1 MTITGKHIAA
11 ARALLGISQAD
22 LAEATGLAANTILMF
37 ETGQSEP
44 RSVTVDTLR
53 RVLEERGIEFSNGDS
68 PGVKLHRKRQRSES
82 AA

>member
-22 LAEATGLAANTILMF
+22 LAEATGLASNTILMF
-37 ETGQSEP
+37 ETGQTEP
-44 RSVTVDTLR
+44 RGVTVDTLR

-68 PGVKLHRKRQRSES
+68 PGVKLHTKRQRGTS
-82 AA
+82 

>member
-22 LAEATGLAANTILMF
+22 LAEATGLASNTILMF
-37 ETGQSEP
+37 ETGQTEP
-44 RSVTVDTLR
+44 RGVTIDTLR

-68 PGVKLHRKRQRSES
+68 PGVKLHTKRKRVDS
-82 AA
+82 